1 MIFDLNT
8 HYSGLP
14 EHCINIITSAEQ
26 DPNAGNSRVAVCRSQ
41 KVPKHDFEHFRTS
54 GEHADSTNRLARYDF
69 LLVFY
74 SDLKSMWNQWN
85 RLISRQRQQIAI
97 PNNWGEQHHDSR
109 SILSAAL
116 ANCDVVKKS
125 KCNKLT
131 SIADTL
137 QSAEV
142 IQQTDT
148 ICKFAFEVT
157 FPNFN
162 HFAGQLQETKVNSDP
177 FSLRF

>member
-54 GEHADSTNRLARYDF
+54 GEHADSTNRLARYGF

-74 SDLKSMWNQWN
+74 SDLKSMWNQVESAYKSSKAADRN
-85 RLISRQRQQIAI
+85 PQQLRRTTSRFTKYPISR
-97 PNNWGEQHHDSR
+97 SR
-109 SILSAAL
+109 
-116 ANCDVVKKS
+116 
-125 KCNKLT
+125 
-131 SIADTL
+131 
-137 QSAEV
+137 
-142 IQQTDT
+142 
-148 ICKFAFEVT
+148 
-157 FPNFN
+157 
-162 HFAGQLQETKVNSDP
+162 
-177 FSLRF
+177 